1 MRTVPWSP
9 RLGQYVPLSRNA
21 KGRNLFNVLNSQES
35 GLKVNQPASFA
46 IRLNGAKGKIDAKV
60 HSPSGAVEECHV
72 SELEPGKP
80 EVGCEVRTGVSARDG
95 SDAPQPQRRAQ
106 EPHRGQRPSR
116 PLLLSLPGSVYSQGI
131 NISRDRETLWELV
144 CLFSLF

>member
-1 MRTVPWSP
+1 M
-9 RLGQYVPLSRNA
+9 
-21 KGRNLFNVLNSQES
+21 LNSQES

-80 EVGCEVRTGVSARDG
+80 EAQCAGPSTST
-95 SDAPQPQRRAQ
+95 APGNFLQTC
-106 EPHRGQRPSR
+106 
-116 PLLLSLPGSVYSQGI
+116 
-131 NISRDRETLWELV
+131 TLTED
-144 CLFSLF
+144 

>member
-1 MRTVPWSP
+1 M
-9 RLGQYVPLSRNA
+9 
-21 KGRNLFNVLNSQES
+21 FNVLNSQES

-80 EVGCEVRTGVSARDG
+80 EAG
-95 SDAPQPQRRAQ
+95 RAG
-106 EPHRGQRPSR
+106 PGICTSPRHISTNVLPSR
-116 PLLLSLPGSVYSQGI
+116 GLMSLTEASQTSDSLLLLLPGVVYKSGYKHLPGTGRCFGI
-131 NISRDRETLWELV
+131 
-144 CLFSLF
+144 